1 MSLSL
6 SVVAAVAVA
15 TVVVVVAATAAK
27 EEKEE
32 VNTDDDIEEES
43 RLKIE
48 PKYCIFCIS
57 VTFEIIFLPFF
68 KSKRRKV
75 VTFLSIFFPV

>member
-1 MSLSL
+1 MLL
-6 SVVAAVAVA
+6 SVAATTAVAVA
-15 TVVVVVAATAAK
+15 VTVTVTAKKKKEEEEK

-32 VNTDDDIEEES
+32 VNTDDDDIEEVS

-57 VTFEIIFLPFF
+57 VTFD
-68 KSKRRKV
+68 
-75 VTFLSIFFPV
+75 IFFCPFSKARDGK